1 MLDIAHRGFETAV
14 IKMSQELKEAKFEE
28 LKESIMTVTHQI
40 ENINKMEIFLKKNQ
54 MEILKLKN
62 IITKMKMS
70 LARLI

>member
-14 IKMSQELKEAKFEE
+14 IKMFQELKEAKFEE